1 MKRLAAVKFPFEKR
15 ELVILAALL
24 LIVFIVRLAFF
35 PISGYITDNN
45 TNISWFS
52 AAADYGPR
60 VFYQKVW
67 CDYPPLNVY
76 FFWAFGS
83 LAKGFSL
90 FGSSL
95 ILYII
100 KLPTTLFD
108 IAASFLI
115 FAFVRKRLTFK
126 MALLA
131 SGLYAFNPVVIF
143 NSAVWGQ
150 LDGIY
155 TFFLVLSVYLILE
168 SKPKWATAVFMLAVL
183 TKPQSI
189 ALAPLIIF
197 LVFRKYNWDWK
208 KLITPVLAGAAT
220 IFAVVLPFEWND
232 PATFLFNIYFGAYN
246 NPVYQITSFNA
257 FNIWGFN
264 MYASD
269 MQGLPFLNFNII
281 GWIMFGTL
289 AVFTLY
295 FVHKR
300 ANAAPELC
308 VIFAAFVLLFGFF
321 MLPTRM
327 HERYMFPA
335 ISMLALMF
343 PFIKKTRPLYLVLT
357 ATCLVNQAYVLY
369 WLNVSYAASGGHW
382 SQNLNGDPVVLAV
395 SLINIATFVTVLM
408 LMLGE
413 SWGRKSLFQG
423 NMKPEPTLQ
432 KGDG

>member
-1 MKRLAAVKFPFEKR
+1 MKRLAALKFPFEKR

-24 LIVFIVRLAFF
+24 LIAFMVRLAFF

-83 LAKGFSL
+83 LAKGLSL

-100 KLPTTLFD
+100 KLPATLFD

-232 PATFLFNIYFGAYN
+232 PVTFLFNIYFGAYN

-300 ANAAPELC
+300 ASAAPELC

-357 ATCLVNQAYVLY
+357 TTCLVNQAYVLY
-369 WLNVSYAASGGHW
+369 CLNVSYAASGGHW

-413 SWGRKSLFQG
+413 LWGRKSLFQG